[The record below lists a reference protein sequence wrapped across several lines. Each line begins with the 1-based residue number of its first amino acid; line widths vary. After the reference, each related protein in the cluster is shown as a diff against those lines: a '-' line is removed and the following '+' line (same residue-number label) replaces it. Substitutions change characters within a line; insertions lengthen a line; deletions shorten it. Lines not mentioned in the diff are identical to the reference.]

1 MTGKGVDSAAR
12 QHRFKFLKSQSGLT
26 AASVFSQ
33 AGSVASAAALRVVI
47 RYTDMMHVLFTQKE
61 DSSAT
66 LREKKK
72 RLHVSVQCDGME
84 GIYNEPEAQTKHAHE
99 HDLLS
104 TGGRCKFLMT
114 GRGIEKMTKSVTRF
128 KAAMTYQ
135 TMSSCVS
142 YHHCPWVPR
151 YAWCTPKAI
160 HATY

>member
-104 TGGRCKFLMT
+104 TGKMQIPDDRKRHREDDKVCHKIQGRHDIPDYELM
-114 GRGIEKMTKSVTRF
+114 
-128 KAAMTYQ
+128 
-135 TMSSCVS
+135 C
-142 YHHCPWVPR
+142 
-151 YAWCTPKAI
+151 
-160 HATY
+160 